1 MRYLLSVRARARVR
15 GGIAS
20 AVVDVDVDA
29 VVEATQIDL
38 ALLVGYGL
46 SYYAAEHEPQLGV
59 GKTPHVAGTPSTSPS
74 VGRGRSGLGAPL
86 GLKPASS
93 NLSSAGSCS
102 FAVVVDVAGNIDR

>member
-1 MRYLLSVRARARVR
+1 MRYLLSLSARAR

-20 AVVDVDVDA
+20 AVVDVDA

-46 SYYAAEHEPQLGV
+46 SYYAVELGV
-59 GKTPHVAGTPSTSPS
+59 GSTPRVAGVVVVGSPS
-74 VGRGRSGLGAPL
+74 AGRGRSSLGAPL
-86 GLKPASS
+86 GLRPASS

-102 FAVVVDVAGNIDR
+102 FAVVVAVAVDVAGNIDR